1 MRHVLLSIA
10 ILSLILVNGF
20 LSVSGAE
27 TRKIAIEANVV
38 HTMGPQGTLK
48 PGVVL
53 IDDGKITAVGSP
65 SEVKVP
71 KDYVRLHALVV
82 TPGLIDAKTSL
93 GLSGIYNVPGDQDQD
108 ESTDPNTADVRAL
121 DSFNPREKL
130 LEYVLSYG
138 VTTVQAGPGPDNPI
152 AGQAGIFKTIGAHGA
167 TSADQM
173 AIRPVSA
180 MVFNLGE
187 HPKEVYGGKG
197 KAPVTRMATA
207 QIIRKALL
215 DARNYLIKHE
225 EWESSEKKD
234 PSKKPALDLKLDAL
248 GKVVNGELSAIF
260 VADREDDIATAIR
273 IGQEFKLKMLLAK
286 ATEGYLMRDL
296 IRQASVPVLVGPTM
310 QRLDA
315 LQTENA
321 TLENAA
327 LLADAGI
334 PIAFMS
340 GFEGYVP
347 KTRVLLFEAAVA
359 MANGLGFE
367 GALRAATI
375 DSARI
380 LGIDDRV
387 GSLQPGKD
395 GDVVLFDGDPFE
407 YTTHVETVV
416 VNGEISYQHVRK

>member
-1 MRHVLLSIA
+1 MRFILPLPATVTLL
-10 ILSLILVNGF
+10 LLWGLWQVVF
-20 LSVSGAE
+20 AE
-27 TRKIAIEANVV
+27 TQKIAIKANVI
-38 HTMGPQGTLK
+38 HTMGPQGTLT
-48 PGVVL
+48 PGIVL
-53 IDDGKITAVGSP
+53 IDAGKILAIGTP
-65 SEVKVP
+65 FEVKVP
-71 KDYVRLHALVV
+71 KDYELLRAAVV

-108 ESTDPNTADVRAL
+108 ESTDPNTADIRAL

-152 AGQAGIFKTIGAHGA
+152 AGQAGIFKTVGPRGT

-187 HPKEVYGGKG
+187 RPKDVYGGKG

-215 DARNYLIKHE
+215 DAGNYLLKKE
-225 EWESSEKKD
+225 EWEKSEKKD
-234 PSKKPALDLKLDAL
+234 ATKKPALDLKLEAL
-248 GKVVNGELSAIF
+248 GKVLNGELPAIF
-260 VADREDDIATAIR
+260 AADREDDIATAIR
-273 IGQEFKLKMLLAK
+273 IGQEFKLKMILAK
-286 ATEGYLMRDL
+286 ATEGYLVRDL
-296 IRQASVPVLVGPTM
+296 IRRANLPILVGPTM

-327 LLADAGI
+327 LLADVGI

-359 MANGLGFE
+359 VANGLGFE
-367 GALRAATI
+367 RALRAATI

-380 LGIDDRV
+380 LGIDDQV

-395 GDVVLFDGDPFE
+395 GDLVLFDGDPFE

-416 VNGEISYQHVRK
+416 VNGEVRYQHIRR